1 MPVQTRSMARSA
13 AAMLWIPL
21 VPFYEPPNFLRQDS
35 AINTLKQLL
44 DNQLRAENRV
54 ERVAYMFPLLEF
66 FLTEDGAALIRGRP
80 ALRSTVCMKIQE
92 FFQTGVPIDLAL
104 LLSRVYTKYFV

>member
-1 MPVQTRSMARSA
+1 MPVQTRSMTKKA
-13 AAMLWIPL
+13 AAPRLLISWSSDAPKSL
-21 VPFYEPPNFLRQDS
+21 HQDH

-44 DNQLRAENRV
+44 DDQLRANSKV
-54 ERVAYMFPLLEF
+54 ERIAYMFPLMEF
-66 FLTEDGAALIRGRP
+66 FLTEDGATLIQDRP
-80 ALRSTVCMKIQE
+80 ALRYTVRMKIHE

>member
-1 MPVQTRSMARSA
+1 MTKKA
-13 AAMLWIPL
+13 AAAPRPL
-21 VPFYEPPNFLRQDS
+21 ISLSSVAPDSLRQDR

-54 ERVAYMFPLLEF
+54 GRVAHMFPLMEF
-66 FLTEDGAALIRGRP
+66 FLSDEGALIMQGRP
-80 ALRSTVCMKIQE
+80 ALRHTVRMKIHE
-92 FFQTGVPIDLAL
+92 FFETGVPIDLAL